1 MIDFIIV
8 IDFIIGADTNTFIE
22 AYDCTCLGYTHIFE
36 CTVCGPGSTVWQ
48 GSALQCPS
56 SKIIL
61 RHSQFNSQAHG
72 QCNDGAIVTSSV
84 GTQDGCFTSILSVMI
99 GQEMINRT
107 IECAYDNIQ
116 TGKLIINQTTLRLT
130 QGI

>member
-1 MIDFIIV
+1 MYFFHV
-8 IDFIIGADTNTFIE
+8 IGTDSNTFVE
-22 AYDCTCLGYTHIFE
+22 AYDCTCLGYTQIFE
-36 CTVCGPGSTVWQ
+36 CIICGPGSTVWQ
-48 GSALQCPS
+48 GSALQCQS
-56 SKIIL
+56 SEISL

-72 QCNDGAIVTSSV
+72 QCNDGAIVARSV
-84 GTQDGCFTSILSVMI
+84 GSQDGCYMSVLNVTVGQDMI
-99 GQEMINRT
+99 DQT